1 MMLLVVAA
9 LYIGAAAW
17 LAWWM
22 LEPINRVAGQ
32 LQLSTRFMLTDVIG
46 LMIMRQIPLAI
57 VGRAVESGREQ
68 NGSPYWVLVAIFVVL
83 ALVLWAAAVSVV
95 SRAGI
100 TRLTRR
106 LVVIVLLVPGT
117 LGVMMALP
125 LCLAAFA
132 AGTPLNHDDIWLQA
146 AAIVGLLGLFAIM
159 LGIRRLSFWA
169 LAGSPGETALVA
181 MQHEERAARL
191 AGRAP

>member
-1 MMLLVVAA
+1 MLLAA
-9 LYIGAAAW
+9 AAFYIGVSAW

-46 LMIMRQIPLAI
+46 LMIMLQVPLAI

-68 NGSPYWVLVAIFVVL
+68 GGSPYWVLVTIFVVL
-83 ALVLWAAAVSVV
+83 VLVLWGAAVSVV

-100 TRLTRR
+100 TQLTRR

-117 LGVMMALP
+117 LAVIMTLP
-125 LCLAAFA
+125 LCLAAFSVQRPQIS
-132 AGTPLNHDDIWLQA
+132 GDIWLQA
-146 AAIVGLLGLFAIM
+146 LAALGLTGLVGLM

-169 LAGSPGETALVA
+169 LAGSPGAAALIA
-181 MQHEERAARL
+181 MQEEARAARL
-191 AGRAP
+191 ADRAR

>member
-1 MMLLVVAA
+1 MGSRWALCLPDGCKRRDNGLGAARSSSQWSLGVELMLLVVAA

-46 LMIMRQIPLAI
+46 LMIMLQIPLAI
-57 VGRAVESGREQ
+57 VGRGVESGREQ
-68 NGSPYWVLVAIFVVL
+68 DGSPYWVLVATVVVL
-83 ALVLWAAAVSVV
+83 VLVRWAAAVSVV

-106 LVVIVLLVPGT
+106 LVVILLLVPGT
-117 LGVMMALP
+117 LGVMMVVP
-125 LCLAAFA
+125 LCLAALA
-132 AGTPLNHDDIWLQA
+132 SDTPLNYENSWVQVF
-146 AAIVGLLGLFAIM
+146 AISALVGLL
-159 LGIRRLSFWA
+159 
-169 LAGSPGETALVA
+169 
-181 MQHEERAARL
+181 
-191 AGRAP
+191 